1 MMLCPHRSFDRS
13 KRVLFVC
20 SEARKEL
27 FCTDCGYVLVL
38 CWHCRSPAGLDA
50 ASGYYTTCLMCR
62 GTGLVPAPR
71 HVSEPTKRRVTNID
85 DKR

>member
-1 MMLCPHRSFDRS
+1 MLCPHRSFDRS
-13 KRVLFVC
+13 KPVLFVR

-38 CWHCRSPAGLDA
+38 CWLCRSPAGLDA
-50 ASGYYTTCLMCR
+50 ASGHYATCLMCR

-71 HVSEPTKRRVTNID
+71 YVSEPAKRAAPNSD
-85 DKR
+85 AKR